1 MKNQNKKKLTNDEIG
16 ILFLLAALLFG
27 GWFRIYPAMV
37 SEFPINDGGLFM
49 VAIES
54 IQNNQFR
61 LPMTIN
67 YNTLEIPFAYPPLA
81 FYIAGYL
88 GFALKISIIE
98 LLKWLPAIV
107 LILTLPCVYYLAT
120 LFLKSKLL
128 AGIATFLYS
137 VTPRSITW
145 MIMGGGITRS
155 IGQLF
160 LILAISQVYQLY
172 NKGDKKYIYSSILF
186 STIVCLT
193 HPEATLHALAMVFIL
208 WVFYGRNA
216 RGIKYSFI
224 VGAGVLLLTSPWWV
238 TVLSRYGAGP
248 FIAAS
253 QTGLYDPFIVL
264 FIFTPISEEPL
275 ITYISALAILGL
287 FIQIKNKD
295 FLLPILFVLP
305 FLIEPRNALN
315 VAIIPLSMLAAI
327 GLFQIVI
334 SNQLWTKN
342 VAETLETQPI
352 ISSWSQKIF
361 LALILSGTLLGMF
374 SFELELLQKQ
384 VSKDARQTFEW
395 IKRNTKS
402 DAEFLLITGNEYVFS
417 DYLNE
422 WFPIIAQRHSRTT
435 IQGYEWLERRDF
447 ANQAEFIMGLQGCL
461 NKEIPSKCI
470 EDIAQNRNFYFDY
483 IQVHTLGS
491 NTNNLSINLIH
502 NTNYEVVYE
511 SKEFLIFKR
520 LER

>member
-98 LLKWLPAIV
+98 LLKWIPAIV
-107 LILTLPCVYYLAT
+107 LILTLPCVYYLAA

-128 AGIATFLYS
+128 AGVATFLYS

-193 HPEATLHALAMVFIL
+193 HPEATLHALAIVFIL

-238 TVLSRYGAGP
+238 TVLSRYGVGP

-287 FIQIKNKD
+287 FIQIKNKN

-342 VAETLETQPI
+342 AAETLETQPI

-422 WFPIIAQRHSRTT
+422 WFPILTQRRTHT
-435 IQGYEWLERRDF
+435 AIQGYEWIEEKDF
-447 ANQAEFIMGLQGCL
+447 AKQATMISNFQLCINHTTPDM
-461 NKEIPSKCI
+461 CI
-470 EDIAQNRNFYFDY
+470 ENTAKHNNISFDY
-483 IQVHTLGS
+483 LQIQKKGIGTSTLVS
-491 NTNNLSINLIH
+491 SVIRSS
-502 NTNYEVVYE
+502 NYELEYE
-511 SKEFLIFKR
+511 STDYVIFKH
-520 LER
+520 LK

>member
-1 MKNQNKKKLTNDEIG
+1 MKSQNKKKLTNDEIG

-81 FYIAGYL
+81 FYLAGYL
-88 GFALKISIIE
+88 GLALKISVIE
-98 LLKWLPAIV
+98 LLKWIPAIV
-107 LILTLPCVYYLAT
+107 LVLTLPCVYYLGT

-128 AGIATFLYS
+128 AGVATFLYS

-186 STIVCLT
+186 SAIVCLT
-193 HPEATLHALAMVFIL
+193 HPEATLHTLAIVFIL
-208 WVFYGRNA
+208 WIFYGRNA

-224 VGAGVLLLTSPWWV
+224 VGAGVLLLTSPWWL
-238 TVLSRYGAGP
+238 TVLSRYGVGP

-275 ITYISALAILGL
+275 ITYISALALLGL

-295 FLLPILFVLP
+295 FLLPMLFVLP

-327 GLFQIVI
+327 GLFQMVI
-334 SNQLWTKN
+334 SNQLWTRN
-342 VAETLETQPI
+342 VTETLETKPLI
-352 ISSWSQKIF
+352 YSWSQKIF
-361 LALILSGTLLGMF
+361 LALILSGTLLGMS

-422 WFPIIAQRHSRTT
+422 WFPILTQRRTHT
-435 IQGYEWLERRDF
+435 AIQGYEWIRERDF
-447 ANQAEFIMGLQGCL
+447 SKQATMISNFQLCI
-461 NKEIPSKCI
+461 NDAIPDKCI
-470 EDIAQNRNFYFDY
+470 ENTAEDNNISFDY
-483 IQVHTLGS
+483 LQIQKKGIGTSTLVS
-491 NTNNLSINLIH
+491 SVIRSS
-502 NTNYEVVYE
+502 NYEVEYE
-511 SKEFLIFKR
+511 STDYVIFKH
-520 LER
+520 LK

>member
-1 MKNQNKKKLTNDEIG
+1 MKSQNKKKLTNDEIG

-81 FYIAGYL
+81 FYLAGYL
-88 GFALKISIIE
+88 GLALKISVIE
-98 LLKWLPAIV
+98 LLKWIPAIV
-107 LILTLPCVYYLAT
+107 LVLTLPCVYYLGT

-128 AGIATFLYS
+128 AGVATFLYS

-186 STIVCLT
+186 SAIVCLT
-193 HPEATLHALAMVFIL
+193 HPEATLHTLAIVFIL
-208 WVFYGRNA
+208 WIFYGRNA

-224 VGAGVLLLTSPWWV
+224 VGAGVLLLTSPWWL
-238 TVLSRYGAGP
+238 TVLSRYGVGP

-295 FLLPILFVLP
+295 FLLPMLFVLP

-327 GLFQIVI
+327 GLFQMVI
-334 SNQLWTKN
+334 SNQLWTRN
-342 VAETLETQPI
+342 VTETLETKPLI
-352 ISSWSQKIF
+352 YSWSQKIF
-361 LALILSGTLLGMF
+361 LALILSGTLLGMS

-422 WFPIIAQRHSRTT
+422 WFPILTQRRTHT
-435 IQGYEWLERRDF
+435 AIQGYEWIRERDF
-447 ANQAEFIMGLQGCL
+447 SKQATMISNFQLCI
-461 NKEIPSKCI
+461 NDATPDKCI
-470 EDIAQNRNFYFDY
+470 ENTAEHNNISFDY
-483 IQVHTLGS
+483 LQIQKKGIGTSTLVS
-491 NTNNLSINLIH
+491 SVIRSS
-502 NTNYEVVYE
+502 NYELEYE
-511 SKEFLIFKR
+511 STDYVIFKY
-520 LER
+520 LK